1 MSDKAS
7 GLNLEANSPEKA
19 KAIDPLHSGWLM
31 KKGKVRR
38 NWTKVRI
45 PIVFFF
51 FHSFNLRK
59 ISNFFFKRWFVLMNG
74 ILTYSKAANVKK
86 KKDF

>member
-51 FHSFNLRK
+51 LSF
-59 ISNFFFKRWFVLMNG
+59 F
-74 ILTYSKAANVKK
+74 
-86 KKDF
+86 